1 MEYLIDLLQNIVEV
15 ITPFLIIICL
25 LILIWL
31 SGVFLKSFIRRL
43 PKIPPDGKNALNLVI
58 SITQILIFGFIMFT
72 ILGASQEVI
81 LGFSAIL
88 ATVVGF
94 ASTSIATNVY
104 GGLYLITTRPFRVGD
119 LIQAQEAI
127 GIVEEIGLTFTRI
140 VQLDKTIVIIPNSNL
155 LNVSL
160 LNYSI
165 QSLSDQEK
173 QEGMINAL
181 DAIKVISTELYF
193 DSRYTKLRR
202 LIQLQLNA
210 VTPPISLTEVNK
222 RLKKVCE
229 KFAPIFG
236 QEPKYYFGK
245 SDYRQNTYLLITA
258 PDAYT
263 IFNTWP
269 YLMESI
275 METVFAELQEG
286 ALN

>member
-1 MEYLIDLLQNIVEV
+1 M
-15 ITPFLIIICL
+15 TF
-25 LILIWL
+25 
-31 SGVFLKSFIRRL
+31 SF
-43 PKIPPDGKNALNLVI
+43 
-58 SITQILIFGFIMFT
+58 
-72 ILGASQEVI
+72 LGASQEFI

-88 ATVVGF
+88 ATVIGF
-94 ASTSIATNVY
+94 ASTSIATNLY
-104 GGLYLITTRPFRVGD
+104 GGLYLIITRPFRVGD
-119 LIQAQEAI
+119 LIQAQEAV
-127 GIVEEIGLTFTRI
+127 GIVKEIGLTFTRI

-165 QSLSDQEK
+165 QSPSHQK
-173 QEGMINAL
+173 TQEGVFTAL
-181 DAIKVISTELYF
+181 DAIKIISSELYF
-193 DSRYTKLRR
+193 DSRYIKLRR

-222 RLKKVCE
+222 RLTSVCKK
-229 KFAPIFG
+229 FTPIFG
-236 QEPKYYFGK
+236 YEPTYYFGK

-286 ALN
+286 LSS

>member
-1 MEYLIDLLQNIVEV
+1 MV
-15 ITPFLIIICL
+15 
-25 LILIWL
+25 
-31 SGVFLKSFIRRL
+31 RRL
-43 PKIPPDGKNALNLVI
+43 PKIPPEGKNALNLGI
-58 SITQILIFGFIMFT
+58 SITQILFFGFVAFT
-72 ILGASQEVI
+72 LLGASQELI

-88 ATVVGF
+88 ATVIGF
-94 ASTSIATNVY
+94 ASTSIATNLY
-104 GGLYLITTRPFRVGD
+104 GGLYLIITRPFHVGD

-140 VQLDKTIVIIPNSNL
+140 VQLDKTIVLIPNSNL

-160 LNYSI
+160 LNYNTRSP
-165 QSLSDQEK
+165 SDQKK
-173 QEGMINAL
+173 QKEGFNAL
-181 DAIKVISTELYF
+181 NTIKVISTELYF
-193 DSRYTKLRR
+193 DSRSIKLRR

-210 VTPPISLTEVNK
+210 VIPPISLTEVNK

-229 KFAPIFG
+229 EFAPIFG
-236 QEPKYYFGK
+236 QEPTYYFGK

-286 ALN
+286 S

>member
-1 MEYLIDLLQNIVEV
+1 MEDLIDLLQNVVDSIAPV
-15 ITPFLIIICL
+15 LIIVCL
-25 LILIWL
+25 LILIWFG
-31 SGVFLKSFIRRL
+31 GVFLKSMVRRL
-43 PKIPPDGKNALNLVI
+43 PKIPPEGKNALNLGI
-58 SITQILIFGFIMFT
+58 SITQILFFGFVAFT
-72 ILGASQEVI
+72 LLGASQELI

-88 ATVVGF
+88 ATVIGF
-94 ASTSIATNVY
+94 ASTSIATNLY
-104 GGLYLITTRPFRVGD
+104 GGLYLIITRPFRVGD

-140 VQLDKTIVIIPNSNL
+140 VQLDKTIVLIPNSNL

-160 LNYSI
+160 LNYNTRSP
-165 QSLSDQEK
+165 SDQKK
-173 QEGMINAL
+173 QKEGLNAL
-181 DAIKVISTELYF
+181 DTIKVISTELYS
-193 DSRYTKLRR
+193 DSRNIKLRR

-210 VTPPISLTEVNK
+210 VIPPISITEVNK

-236 QEPKYYFGK
+236 QELTYYFGK

-275 METVFAELQEG
+275 METIFAELQEG
-286 ALN
+286 S

>member
-1 MEYLIDLLQNIVEV
+1 MVNLAAPV
-15 ITPFLIIICL
+15 LIIVSL
-25 LILIWL
+25 LILIWFG
-31 SGVFLKSFIRRL
+31 GVVLKSMVGRL
-43 PKIPPDGKNALNLVI
+43 PKIPPEGKNALNLLI
-58 SITQILIFGFIMFT
+58 SIFQILFFGFSTFNL
-72 ILGASQEVI
+72 LGASQEFI

-88 ATVVGF
+88 ATVIGF
-94 ASTSIATNVY
+94 ASTSIATNLY
-104 GGLYLITTRPFRVGD
+104 GGLYLIITRPFRVGD

-140 VQLDKTIVIIPNSNL
+140 VQLDKTFVIIPNSNL

-165 QSLSDQEK
+165 RSPSNQEK
-173 QEGMINAL
+173 QEEGLNAL
-181 DAIKVISTELYF
+181 NTIKVISTELYF
-193 DSRYTKLRR
+193 DSRSIKLRR

-210 VTPPISLTEVNK
+210 VIPPISINEVNK
-222 RLKKVCE
+222 RLKMVCE
-229 KFAPIFG
+229 KFTPIFG
-236 QEPKYYFGK
+236 QEPTYYFGK

-286 ALN
+286 L

>member
-1 MEYLIDLLQNIVEV
+1 MIDLLQNLVDL
-15 ITPFLIIICL
+15 ITPILVIFSISV
-25 LILIWL
+25 LIWF
-31 SGVFLKSFIRRL
+31 GGIFLKTLISKL
-43 PKIPPDGKNALNLVI
+43 PRIPLEGKNALNLVTSI
-58 SITQILIFGFIMFT
+58 SQLFLFTYLTFI

-88 ATVVGF
+88 ATVIGF
-94 ASTSIATNVY
+94 ASTSIATNLY
-104 GGLYLITTRPFRVGD
+104 GGLYLIITRPFRVGD

-127 GIVEEIGLTFTRI
+127 GIVEEIGLTFTKI
-140 VQLDKTIVIIPNSNL
+140 IKLDKTIVIIPNSNL

-165 QSLSDQEK
+165 QLPPDQEK
-173 QEGMINAL
+173 VEGGLNAL
-181 DAIKVISTELYF
+181 DAIKVLSTELYI
-193 DSRYTKLRR
+193 DSRYIQFRR
-202 LIQLQLNA
+202 ILQLQLTA
-210 VTPPISLTEVNK
+210 VTPPISVTKVNK
-222 RLKKVCE
+222 RLTKVCE
-229 KFAPIFG
+229 KFTPIFG
-236 QEPKYYFGK
+236 QEPSYYFGK

-286 ALN
+286 SEE

>member
-1 MEYLIDLLQNIVEV
+1 MEDLIDLLQNVV
-15 ITPFLIIICL
+15 DSVAPVLIIVCL
-25 LILIWL
+25 LILIWFG
-31 SGVFLKSFIRRL
+31 GVFLKSMVRRL
-43 PKIPPDGKNALNLVI
+43 PKIPPEGKNALNLGI
-58 SITQILIFGFIMFT
+58 SITQILFFGFVAFT
-72 ILGASQEVI
+72 LLGASQELI

-88 ATVVGF
+88 ATVIGF
-94 ASTSIATNVY
+94 ASTSIATNLY
-104 GGLYLITTRPFRVGD
+104 GGLYLIITRPFHVGD

-140 VQLDKTIVIIPNSNL
+140 VQLDKTIVLIPNSNL

-160 LNYSI
+160 LNYNTRSP
-165 QSLSDQEK
+165 SDQKK
-173 QEGMINAL
+173 QKEGFNAL
-181 DAIKVISTELYF
+181 NTIKVISTELYF
-193 DSRYTKLRR
+193 DSRSIKLRR

-210 VTPPISLTEVNK
+210 VIPPISLTEVNK

-229 KFAPIFG
+229 EFAPIFG
-236 QEPKYYFGK
+236 QEPTYYFGK

-286 ALN
+286 S